1 MLSYQTHAQH
11 ISLIMFFSNI
21 YVLKCSREITHSKY
35 EDFASVLTILFSK
48 R

>member
-1 MLSYQTHAQH
+1 MLSYQTHHAQH
-11 ISLIMFFSNI
+11 ISLIIFFSNI

-35 EDFASVLTILFSK
+35 EDFAVLMILFSK